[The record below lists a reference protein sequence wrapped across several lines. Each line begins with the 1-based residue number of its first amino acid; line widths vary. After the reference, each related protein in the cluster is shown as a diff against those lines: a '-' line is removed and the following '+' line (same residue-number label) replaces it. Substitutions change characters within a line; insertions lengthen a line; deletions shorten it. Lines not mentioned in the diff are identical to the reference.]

1 MANRKEL
8 TNYEETHCLRYT
20 TDEIRMSEYKPSR
33 KGGQSLPHLSAHCS
47 NLISSRREGSSMKK
61 GFCVVA
67 IGLLFVL
74 SGELAYSQ
82 EHEPE
87 KAPRTLPG
95 RPPMPM
101 PGGPMGG
108 MMGPGGMAM
117 MLQALRDNPKLA
129 GMMMQMHGEMMR
141 IRGEEMTKMGDVM
154 RRYGERLEK
163 ESSK

>member
-1 MANRKEL
+1 M
-8 TNYEETHCLRYT
+8 EEQFNEKR
-20 TDEIRMSEYKPSR
+20 
-33 KGGQSLPHLSAHCS
+33 
-47 NLISSRREGSSMKK
+47 
-61 GFCVVA
+61 FCVFV
-67 IGLLFVL
+67 IGLLFTL

-95 RPPMPM
+95 RPSMPM

-108 MMGPGGMAM
+108 GMGPGGMAM
-117 MLQALRDNPKLA
+117 MLGLLRDNPKLA

-141 IRGEEMTKMGDVM
+141 IRGEEMSKMGDVM
-154 RRYGERLEK
+154 KRYGERIEK

>member
-1 MANRKEL
+1 MLPME
-8 TNYEETHCLRYT
+8 
-20 TDEIRMSEYKPSR
+20 D
-33 KGGQSLPHLSAHCS
+33 SL
-47 NLISSRREGSSMKK
+47 MKK
-61 GFCVVA
+61 GFCVVV
-67 IGLLFVL
+67 IGLLFTL

-87 KAPRTLPG
+87 KALRPLPG

-108 MMGPGGMAM
+108 GMGPGGMAM
-117 MLQALRDNPKLA
+117 MLGLMRDNPKLA

-154 RRYGERLEK
+154 KRYGERLEK

>member
-1 MANRKEL
+1 
-8 TNYEETHCLRYT
+8 
-20 TDEIRMSEYKPSR
+20 
-33 KGGQSLPHLSAHCS
+33 
-47 NLISSRREGSSMKK
+47 MKK

-67 IGLLFVL
+67 IGLLFTL
-74 SGELAYSQ
+74 SGEFAYSQ
-82 EHEPE
+82 EYEPE

-95 RPPMPM
+95 RPPMPV

-141 IRGEEMTKMGDVM
+141 IRGEEMSKMGDVM
-154 RRYGERLEK
+154 KRYGERLEK